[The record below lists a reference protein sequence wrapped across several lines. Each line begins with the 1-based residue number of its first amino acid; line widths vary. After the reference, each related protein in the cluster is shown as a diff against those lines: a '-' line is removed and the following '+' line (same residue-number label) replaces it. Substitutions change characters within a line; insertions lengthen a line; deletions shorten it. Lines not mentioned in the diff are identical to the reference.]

1 MSREKFFLTPEQ
13 TKYIFRNP
21 AKYWTNEHSQIT
33 WPQYHVE
40 VEDVTYWLD
49 IWDDG
54 ELICIAYA
62 DKVWSDVIEDSD
74 CADLLEPEE
83 YAELQIKVR
92 DAIQRSMELDEQL
105 RIAFAKMDAELG
117 CEKEVSVDNLK
128 SFINKLNE
136 IVVKESN
143 K

>member
-1 MSREKFFLTPEQ
+1 MSSTKFFLTPEQ

-21 AKYWTNEHSQIT
+21 AKYWTNTYSQIT

-54 ELICIAYA
+54 ELISIAYA
-62 DKVWSDVIEDSD
+62 DKVWSDECTESD
-74 CADLLEPEE
+74 CADILEPED
-83 YAELQIKVR
+83 YAQLQIDVR
-92 DAIQRSMELDEQL
+92 NAIQRSMELDEQL
-105 RIAFAKMDAELG
+105 RIAFANMDADLG
-117 CEKEVSVDNLK
+117 CESEVSVDNLK
-128 SFINKLNE
+128 TFINKLNA
-136 IVVKESN
+136 IVVAESA

>member
-1 MSREKFFLTPEQ
+1 MSYTKFFLTPEQ

-21 AKYWTNEHSQIT
+21 AKYWTNEYSQIT

-49 IWDDG
+49 IYDDG

-62 DKVWSDVIEDSD
+62 DKVWSKEVTESD
-74 CADLLEPEE
+74 CADILEPEE

-92 DAIQRSMELDEQL
+92 DAIQRNMELDEQL
-105 RIAFAKMDAELG
+105 RIAFAKMDSDLG
-117 CEKEVSVDNLK
+117 CVSEVSVDNLK
-128 SFINKLNE
+128 NFINKLNA
-136 IVVKESN
+136 IVVEGASK
-143 K
+143 